1 MTDHRVPTRK
11 LAIACPVCGSGE
23 VFYSCTPNC
32 CFNHVCADCGTTFEP
47 ATTLA
52 GGSLTGIVPPDPLP
66 EAADPTVACAHC
78 DSTAVY
84 MVDGGSLVCL
94 QCGKLLKLEITEVA
108 PG

>member
-1 MTDHRVPTRK
+1 VKTRR
-11 LAIACPVCGSGE
+11 LEIACPTCGSRE

-47 ATTLA
+47 ATKAA
-52 GGSLTGIVPPDPLP
+52 GGAASGVEPPDPPP
-66 EAADPTVACAHC
+66 EAADPTAACARC

-84 MVDGGSLVCL
+84 LAENGSPVCGACGAWLV
-94 QCGKLLKLEITEVA
+94 LELTEVH

>member
-1 MTDHRVPTRK
+1 MKTKK
-11 LAIACPVCGSGE
+11 LKLACPVCGSGE

-47 ATTLA
+47 LTKAK
-52 GGSLTGIVPPDPLP
+52 GGLVSGVEPPDPLP
-66 EAADPTVACAHC
+66 EAADPTTACARC

-84 MVDGGSLVCL
+84 VTDNESLVCSK
-94 QCGKLLKLEITEVA
+94 CGTLLELEITEIA

>member
-1 MTDHRVPTRK
+1 MKTRK
-11 LAIACPVCGSGE
+11 LELACPVCGSGE

-47 ATTLA
+47 VTKTK
-52 GGSLTGIVPPDPLP
+52 GGTLTGVVPPDPLP
-66 EAADPTVACAHC
+66 EAADPTAACVRC

-84 MVDGGSLVCL
+84 LTGDGSAVCAK
-94 QCGKLLKLEITEVA
+94 CGTLLEIELTEIS

>member
-1 MTDHRVPTRK
+1 LKTKK
-11 LAIACPVCGSGE
+11 LKLACPVCGSGE

-47 ATTLA
+47 LTRAK
-52 GGSLTGIVPPDPLP
+52 GGAVSGVEPPDPLP
-66 EAADPTVACAHC
+66 EAADPTTACARC

-84 MVDGGSLVCL
+84 VTDNESLVCSK
-94 QCGKLLKLEITEVA
+94 CGTLLELEITEIA

>member
-1 MTDHRVPTRK
+1 VRTRK
-11 LAIACPVCGSGE
+11 LAIACPVCSSSE

-47 ATTLA
+47 ETTLA
-52 GGSLTGIVPPDPLP
+52 GGTASGIVPPDPLP
-66 EAADPTVACAHC
+66 EAADPTVACAKC

-84 MVDGGSLVCL
+84 MTDSESLVCAR
-94 QCGKLLKLEITEVA
+94 CGTLLKLEITEIA